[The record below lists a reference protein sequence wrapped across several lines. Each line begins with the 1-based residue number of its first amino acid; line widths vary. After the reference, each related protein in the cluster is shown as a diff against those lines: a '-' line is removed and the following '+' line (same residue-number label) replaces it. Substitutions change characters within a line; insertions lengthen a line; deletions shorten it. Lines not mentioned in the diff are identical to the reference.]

1 MLSLAKYLVE
11 DLVVNEGNSMKN
23 KNIICQQANEYDSF
37 YLYDEAII
45 LQSIQDLKLHFQNV
59 KFLYSI
65 KANANPCVVNCIL
78 SNDFGVDAA
87 SVAEV
92 FMGKS
97 NNVSKRDIQ
106 YSAPGKTKQNI
117 VDTIDICTIIAD
129 SLTEIHLIDSIAKS
143 RNTIAK
149 IGVRLN
155 PNFSFDT
162 STGMHSKFGIDEEQ
176 FFESMCENSALTNI
190 EIVGLHIHIK
200 SQELDEIKLSNYYE
214 KVLILA
220 QKVQDMVLN
229 PLEFI
234 NMGSGIGIPYELNDT
249 KVDIKSLAE
258 RTHQLIKSFS
268 QILKDTQ
275 IFIETGRYAVG
286 KSGVYVTKVL
296 DKKTSHGKNY
306 VILNNT
312 LNGFIRP
319 SIAQLITKY
328 AGDDDLIAS
337 EPLYTT
343 KNPSQIIVLN
353 ERKTSETVDLVG
365 NLCTA
370 TDIVASNIELP
381 CLEIGDIVIF
391 TNAGSYS
398 AVLTPMQFS
407 SQIPPKE
414 LFLSIDGKVID

>member
-1 MLSLAKYLVE
+1 
-11 DLVVNEGNSMKN
+11 MKN
-23 KNIICQQANEYDSF
+23 QNVICQQAKGCDSF
-37 YLYDEAII
+37 YLYDEAEI
-45 LQSIQDLKLHFQNV
+45 LQSIQDLKRHFSNV

-65 KANANPCVVNCIL
+65 KTNANPCVVNCIL

-106 YSAPGKTKQNI
+106 YSAPGKTKKNI
-117 VDTIDICTIIAD
+117 EDTMDMCTIIAD

-143 RNTIAK
+143 QNRIIK
-149 IGVRLN
+149 IGARLN

-162 STGMHSKFGIDEEQ
+162 AKGVPSKFGIDEEQ
-176 FFESMCENSALTNI
+176 FFESRCEISTLNNI

-200 SQELDEIKLSNYYE
+200 SQELDEMKLSNYYE
-214 KVLILA
+214 NVLNLA
-220 QKVQDMVLN
+220 QKVQDMVGN

-234 NMGSGIGIPYELNDT
+234 NMGSGIGIPYELTDN
-249 KVDIKSLAE
+249 KVDIKTLAE
-258 RTHQLIKSFS
+258 STQQLIKSFS

-296 DKKTSHGKNY
+296 DKKKSHGKNY

-319 SIAQLITKY
+319 SIALLITKY
-328 AGDDDLIAS
+328 AEDEKLVAS

-343 KNPSQIIVLN
+343 KNPSQIVVLN
-353 ERKTSETVDLVG
+353 KSEISETVDLVG

-381 CLEIGDIVIF
+381 CLEIGDIVVF
-391 TNAGSYS
+391 TNAGSYAAALS
-398 AVLTPMQFS
+398 PMQFS
-407 SQIPPKE
+407 SQIAPKE
-414 LFLSIDGKVID
+414 LFLTIDGKVKL